1 VARVDASSWL
11 RARWSSLVR
20 RLPPGVRGLA
30 ERATQ
35 RELFLEASSLAFY
48 GLVSVLPLLTLTF
61 TVVGAVIG
69 EESLRRFSQ
78 QAQESGPA
86 GTGQLLQ
93 QLLENSDTMSWAA
106 IVFTIWPATAYGGGL
121 RRAFERATR
130 GDSLA
135 PAVKGRLTAVAMVL
149 LLPVLVLAGLP
160 LVTVLSSLGD
170 DGLAGTVLGWSL
182 ALVVGAGT
190 LTVVLAA
197 LYHAFTPAAL
207 GWRHTL
213 RGAAVTA
220 VVTTVFSVGFVAY
233 LRLGNV
239 EARFGG
245 GTVGL
250 VVMLG
255 VYLFVANVLLL
266 AGFEAAAALEDGDG
280 EVDGSDAGAVGSDVP
295 RGTRDQLGS
304 GSSTDAVT

>member
-1 VARVDASSWL
+1 MSSWL
-11 RARWSSLVR
+11 RERWLSLAR

-30 ERATQ
+30 ERIAQ
-35 RELFLEASSLAFY
+35 RELLLEASSLAFY

-61 TVVGAVIG
+61 TLVGAVVG
-69 EESLRRFSQ
+69 EESLRQFAN
-78 QAQESGPA
+78 QAEDSGPA
-86 GTGQLLQ
+86 GTGQLLRQ
-93 QLLENSDTMSWAA
+93 VLENSDTLSWAA

-121 RRAFERATR
+121 RRAFERATG
-130 GDSLA
+130 GDSMA

-160 LVTVLSSLGD
+160 LVTVLTSLGD
-170 DGLAGTVLGWSL
+170 DGLAGTLLGWGL
-182 ALVVGAGT
+182 ALLVGAST
-190 LTVVLAA
+190 LTLVLTA

-220 VVTTVFSVGFVAY
+220 VATTVFSVGFVAY
-233 LRLGNV
+233 LRLGKV
-239 EARFGG
+239 EDRFGG

-266 AGFEAAAALEDGDG
+266 AGFEAAAALEDGERGADG
-280 EVDGSDAGAVGSDVP
+280 AGDGPEVD
-295 RGTRDQLGS
+295 RGQREV

>member
-1 VARVDASSWL
+1 MAGVGLEGASSQLRERWL
-11 RARWSSLVR
+11 AVAR

-30 ERATQ
+30 ERIAK
-35 RELFLEASSLAFY
+35 RELLLEASSLAFY
-48 GLVSVLPLLTLTF
+48 GLVSVLPLLTITF
-61 TVVGAVIG
+61 TVVGAVVG
-69 EESLRRFSQ
+69 EETLRRFAN

-93 QLLENSDTMSWAA
+93 QVLENSDSLSWAA

-130 GDSLA
+130 GQSMA
-135 PAVKGRLTAVAMVL
+135 PAVKGRLTAVGMVL

-160 LVTVLSSLGD
+160 LVTVLTSLGD
-170 DGLAGTVLGWSL
+170 DGLAGTLLGWGL
-182 ALVVGAGT
+182 ALVVGAGALT
-190 LTVVLAA
+190 LILAA

-220 VVTTVFSVGFVAY
+220 AVTAIFSVGFVAY
-233 LRLGNV
+233 LRLGQV
-239 EARFGG
+239 EERFGG

-266 AGFEAAAALEDGDG
+266 AGFEAAAVLEDG
-280 EVDGSDAGAVGSDVP
+280 GSDADGTEGGARAD
-295 RGTRDQLGS
+295 RDQEDA
-304 GSSTDAVT
+304 GSSTDVVT